1 MSRIAASVLILT
13 IVLTAACAQ
22 AQRAARPEGPTYI
35 DPKEAGPD
43 FATQGEYATDKSA
56 AHPYGVQVVALGD
69 GKFEVVV
76 LAGGLPGDGW
86 DTKSRVELKA
96 ARKGDAA
103 DIKPDKG
110 FSGSIADGSLSLTT
124 PESGKLTLK
133 KIERQSPRAG
143 AQPPPDATILFD
155 GTNADDW
162 QNGKID
168 ERHLLVD
175 GARTKKKYQ
184 DFTMHV
190 EYILPFKPLAR
201 DQERGNSG
209 VYLQD
214 RYEVQILD
222 TFGHPAEFNG
232 AGSMYRQHAPS
243 VNMCYPPL
251 QWQTYDI
258 EFHAAKFDPSGKKI
272 QDAEVTLNHNGV
284 IVQDHYKLTGK
295 TGAGHPEGP
304 QPGPIWLQE
313 HHNPVFFRNVWIVE
327 K

>member
-1 MSRIAASVLILT
+1 MT
-13 IVLTAACAQ
+13 IVLATAWAT
-22 AQRAARPEGPTYI
+22 AQRPARPEGPTYT

-43 FATQGEYATDKSA
+43 FVTQGEYVADKF
-56 AHPYGVQVVALGD
+56 GVQVVALGD
-69 GKFEVVV
+69 GKFQVVV

-86 DTKSRVELKA
+86 DGHGRVELKA
-96 ARKGDAA
+96 ARRGDAA
-103 DIKPDKG
+103 QIQSENG
-110 FSGSIADGSLSLTT
+110 FSGSIENGTLSLTT
-124 PESGKLTLK
+124 PDAGKLTLK

-143 AQPPPDATILFD
+143 AKPPARATVLFD
-155 GTNADDW
+155 GTNVDAW
-162 QNGKID
+162 QNGRMD

-175 GARTKKKYQ
+175 GPRTRKKYQ

-222 TFGHPAEFNG
+222 TFGHAPEFNG
-232 AGSMYRQHAPS
+232 SGSIYRQHAPG

-258 EFHAAKFDPSGKKI
+258 EFHAAKFDAGGRKT
-272 QDAEVTLNHNGV
+272 QDAEITLNHNGV
-284 IVQDHYKLTGK
+284 IVQDHYKITNK
-295 TGAGHPEGP
+295 TGAGHAEGP
-304 QPGPIWLQE
+304 APGPIWLQD

>member
-1 MSRIAASVLILT
+1 MFRLATALFLT
-13 IVLTAACAQ
+13 ITLTAPLAH
-22 AQRAARPEGPTYI
+22 AQRNTRSEGPTYT

-43 FATQGEYATDKSA
+43 FATQGEYVTDKSA
-56 AHPYGVQVVALGD
+56 PKPYGVQVVALGD

-86 DTKSRVELKA
+86 DAKSRVELKA
-96 ARKGDAA
+96 SRKGDAA
-103 DIKPDKG
+103 DIQPEKG
-110 FSGSIADGSLSLTT
+110 FSGAIAGETLNLATADG
-124 PESGKLTLK
+124 EKLTLK

-143 AQPPPDATILFD
+143 AQPPSNATVLFD
-155 GTNADDW
+155 GTNTDAW
-162 QNGKID
+162 QGGKID
-168 ERHLLVD
+168 DRHLLVD

-184 DFTMHV
+184 DFVMHV
-190 EYILPFKPLAR
+190 EYILPFKPMAR

-232 AGSMYRQHAPS
+232 AGSLYRQHAPS

-258 EFHAAKFDPSGKKI
+258 EFHAAKFDASGKKT
-272 QDAEVTLNHNGV
+272 QPAEVTLNHNGV

-304 QPGPIWLQE
+304 QPGPIWLQD